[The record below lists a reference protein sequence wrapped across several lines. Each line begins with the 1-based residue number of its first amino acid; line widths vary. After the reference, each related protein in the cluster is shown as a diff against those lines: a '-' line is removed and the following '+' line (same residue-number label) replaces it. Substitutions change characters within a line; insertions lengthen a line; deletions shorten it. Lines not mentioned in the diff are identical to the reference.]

1 MLETLPAQ
9 DIIFP
14 KVFTRLSPRDLFNL
28 RASSTCF
35 HHLVSVF
42 LSINRSLDLGYDKRI
57 TASAFLILTKDAQNL
72 RYLHLSGLKFLT
84 DDLLA
89 PVIGQNVHLL
99 SLELSECHHLTSS
112 ILQIVSS
119 RTYQLQRLILRDC
132 HWVSREAI
140 EYHVHKQG
148 HGQVKSCLA
157 LEKLSAQCIRV
168 GRKKDD
174 NSTSNTPRSN
184 LEEIVFTGCWELSDD
199 VLINFVSK
207 FPQLRIIRLGNIYS
221 ITDDC
226 LNGIAKF
233 CPKIHTLDIT
243 GCWRVTDSGVS
254 MIGEYCRDLEELS
267 VSDCRDVTEQ
277 SLTRLRQRGVKVD
290 RQLDPVLL
298 RLMRIRNEQRHGRL
312 QV

>member
-1 MLETLPAQ
+1 M
-9 DIIFP
+9 
-14 KVFTRLSPRDLFNL
+14 
-28 RASSTCF
+28 
-35 HHLVSVF
+35 
-42 LSINRSLDLGYDKRI
+42 G
-57 TASAFLILTKDAQNL
+57 
-72 RYLHLSGLKFLT
+72 
-84 DDLLA
+84 
-89 PVIGQNVHLL
+89 
-99 SLELSECHHLTSS
+99 
-112 ILQIVSS
+112 
-119 RTYQLQRLILRDC
+119 
-132 HWVSREAI
+132 
-140 EYHVHKQG
+140 QG

-243 GCWRVTDSGVS
+243 GCWRVTDS
-254 MIGEYCRDLEELS
+254 
-267 VSDCRDVTEQ
+267 DCRDVTEQ
-277 SLTRLRQRGVKVD
+277 SLTRLRQRGVKID
-290 RQLDPVLL
+290 RQLDL
-298 RLMRIRNEQRHGRL
+298 RLNRVRHFYC
-312 QV
+312 